1 MYIHNLEERIPYNF
15 TVKAQ
20 TIGDGPAAV
29 GVVKTGPQVGS
40 PERPRDLALS
50 KTLSSIRLSWSN
62 GKSGSGPILGYYI
75 ESRPKGESSDLFL
88 SFNTFL
94 IKLFIKTCDI
104 ICSPRIKVQI
114 INGFCFN
121 IAAFIQQLARIGNYV
136 SVTII

>member
-1 MYIHNLEERIPYNF
+1 MRYICPTDYSKQVRQRVSDNFMYIHNLEERIPYNF

-20 TIGDGPAAV
+20 TIGDGPAAI

-75 ESRPKGESSDLFL
+75 ESRPKGESPDFYYL
-88 SFNTFL
+88 SIL
-94 IKLFIKTCDI
+94 
-104 ICSPRIKVQI
+104 S
-114 INGFCFN
+114 
-121 IAAFIQQLARIGNYV
+121 
-136 SVTII
+136 